1 MQHILTITSYIH
13 SETVPTLA
21 DIRLQLT
28 EDESQKRDF
37 SGSVSTLTEGLAIER
52 SQ

>member
-1 MQHILTITSYIH
+1 MQLTLKLTPHIDPQ
-13 SETVPTLA
+13 TVPTLA
-21 DIRLQLT
+21 DIRLRLA
-28 EDESQKRDF
+28 EDAIQQRDF